1 MQEHAFTVT
10 QLQSISEC
18 HEFLLLIILR
28 VFVVDSGYVQYKMY
42 VPLKTKKIYT
52 SGNDRYSLLY
62 IHIFITFS
70 GVNEALFYVG
80 Q

>member
-28 VFVVDSGYVQYKMY
+28 VFVVDSGYVKKNSGEQY
-42 VPLKTKKIYT
+42 
-52 SGNDRYSLLY
+52 N
-62 IHIFITFS
+62 
-70 GVNEALFYVG
+70 
-80 Q
+80 

>member
-28 VFVVDSGYVQYKMY
+28 VFVVDSGYVKK
-42 VPLKTKKIYT
+42 KTQENKIT
-52 SGNDRYSLLY
+52 R
-62 IHIFITFS
+62 FS
-70 GVNEALFYVG
+70 VLQCTIQNVCTPEN
-80 Q
+80 

>member
-28 VFVVDSGYVQYKMY
+28 VFVVDSGYVKK
-42 VPLKTKKIYT
+42 KTQE
-52 SGNDRYSLLY
+52 NN
-62 IHIFITFS
+62 ITRFS
-70 GVNEALFYVG
+70 VLQCTIQNVCTPEN
-80 Q
+80 